1 MKFLLSILI
10 ATSALSLRAQ
20 DLQFYTKSEEVL
32 LFSEGLNDSVGLT
45 VHIPKDYKFAPN
57 RKFPLML
64 IMDSQN
70 EINHRY
76 NLHTIDYLTGLGGIP
91 SLVLASIRLKDEKRG
106 LWTIPSEEG
115 GKGDDFLKF
124 ITEDLNLYLT
134 KNYRLNA
141 SNFMIGHSRTA
152 IFAMYALA
160 KKPDYFVGCV
170 ASSAAY
176 FDGGSK
182 VQKNVFDNFIKE
194 NKKSKT
200 KKYFYFSAGTEFY
213 GDGHEPFCDELNAY
227 LSKVMDG
234 TNIEWAYIKEDA
246 DHFTIPGLTVNRAL
260 NNIFR
265 DYRKTLQSCFVEIKK
280 PENANAVAWKKFEEI
295 YKNASTDAGYEI
307 LPDLTFYFSLASA
320 YANDYDGLFKNNATN
335 FSLEMLL
342 EGERNYP
349 QVCEFIDWI
358 KEIYLEKNDSK
369 RLEYEEKLKS
379 CISIDE

>member
-1 MKFLLSILI
+1 MKFLFAILI
-10 ATSALSLRAQ
+10 SGCALISGAQ
-20 DLQFYTKSEEVL
+20 ELQFYEQTEKVV
-32 LFSEGLNDSVGLT
+32 LFSQGLNDSIGLT
-45 VHIPKDYKFAPN
+45 VHIPKDYKLAPN
-57 RKFPLML
+57 RKFPLVL

-91 SLVLASIRLKDEKRG
+91 GLVLASVQLKDEKRG
-106 LWTIPSEEG
+106 LWTIPLEEG
-115 GKGDDFLKF
+115 GKGDEFLKF
-124 ITEDLNLYLT
+124 ITDDLNNYLN
-134 KNYRLNA
+134 KNYRLNG

-160 KKPDYFVGCV
+160 KQPDYFVGCI

-182 VQKNVFDNFIKE
+182 VQKKVFDDFIEK
-194 NKKSKT
+194 NIKSQD

-227 LSKVMDG
+227 LSKAMTG

-265 DYRKTLQSCFVEIKK
+265 DYRKTLQTCFVEIKK
-280 PENANAVAWKKFEEI
+280 PENANAVASKKFEEI
-295 YKNASTDAGYEI
+295 YKNASSEAGYEI

-320 YANDYDGLFKNNATN
+320 YSNDYDGLFKENAN
-335 FSLEMLL
+335 DFSLAMLL
-342 EGERNYP
+342 EGEKNYP

-358 KEIYLEKNDSK
+358 REIYIEKNDPK
-369 RLEYEEKLKS
+369 RLEYEEKMKS
-379 CISIDE
+379 CISLDE